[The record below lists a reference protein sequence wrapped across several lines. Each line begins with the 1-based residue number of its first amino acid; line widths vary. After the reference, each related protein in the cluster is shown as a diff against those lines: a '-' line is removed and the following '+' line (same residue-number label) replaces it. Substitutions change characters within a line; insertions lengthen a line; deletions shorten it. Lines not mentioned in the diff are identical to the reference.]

1 VHQSR
6 HAAGVIRARSPRLAD
21 AAVTALYRLRPEL
34 ETRYG
39 EGGRRHCQKDLGHHL
54 RFLAAAVEMQDAKV
68 FSDYALW
75 AAGVMVAH
83 GVDVEDTLASF
94 HALAGVPAAMQP
106 ESADVVRAILTA
118 ALSRLDAWR
127 PSAQVSR
134 SRYRRTAGPSA
145 PSNAPPAPPSAAG
158 STPGRS

>member
-1 VHQSR
+1 VK
-6 HAAGVIRARSPRLAD
+6 ATRLAE
-21 AAVTALYRLRPEL
+21 AAVATLYRLRPEL
-34 ETRYG
+34 QTRYG

-94 HALAGVPAAMQP
+94 RALEGVPAAVP
-106 ESADVVRAILTA
+106 HDSADLVRAVLNA
-118 ALSRLDAWR
+118 ALSRLDGWR
-127 PSAQVSR
+127 PSVQASR
-134 SRYRRTAGPSA
+134 SRYRRNARPSA
-145 PSNAPPAPPSAAG
+145 PPPTAPPSTAG
-158 STPGRS
+158 SAPARS